1 MRNLLR
7 MACLLSLLVILSA
20 CASGAP
26 FTQLNPSLTPEA
38 PQTGRIF
45 FYRPSGMGAAIIPDV
60 ILNGDTVGRAV
71 GQGFFF
77 IDRPAG
83 EYTVVTSTEVK
94 RKLSFVLEE
103 GQTRYVR
110 FKISIGFFVGHVY
123 GELVDEA
130 EALPEIQKCKSI
142 EEKKSS
148 AKESTKEGA
157 EQPKKN

>member
-1 MRNLLR
+1 MKRLLR
-7 MACLLSLLVILSA
+7 LTCLFSVLVVLSA

-26 FTQLNPSLTPEA
+26 FTQLNPSLKPEM

-45 FYRPSGMGAAIIPDV
+45 FYRPSGAGAAIIPDV
-60 ILNGDTVGRAV
+60 VLNGETVGRAV
-71 GQGFFF
+71 GQGFFY

-83 EYTVVTSTEVK
+83 EYTVITTTEVK

-110 FKISIGFFVGHVY
+110 FKISIGFFVGHVF

-142 EEKKSS
+142 EEKKNSDNVSS
-148 AKESTKEGA
+148 
-157 EQPKKN
+157 KNKL